1 MVHPSLVIAFKTLTL
16 ALGATITYYTYRAYH
31 RTEARPLGLL
41 SLGFAIVTIGALMA
55 GAANQ
60 AFRLDIDTVLV
71 IESATTTLGFAIILY
86 SLYAR

>member
-1 MVHPSLVIAFKTLTL
+1 MRKLRLAGWGLVSFLVGGALTTFAIA
-16 ALGATITYYTYRAYH
+16 ALGYLA
-31 RTEARPLGLL
+31 
-41 SLGFAIVTIGALMA
+41 LGFAIVTTGALMA

-60 AFRLDIDTVLV
+60 AFGLDIDTVLV